1 MQDNFQ
7 HAIMLIEGDCRVANR
22 FDPYGIQNRERKI
35 SHHTIENDEDIVIF
49 ICRAILFSRKIKFIQ
64 TKDERGTYRSIGAIG
79 LMANACKNI
88 QRTEDSQVSSKT
100 SQQIQL
106 SDTLTAGGIDW
117 RISKEIAFQF
127 GSLKNL
133 KEHYESCNATI
144 TKELLLE
151 PMLRNS
157 LDHHLGRVDM
167 WSKAIYSVVIS
178 EDERRAVVKR
188 QFDSMKYLV
197 EESACDQA
205 TILYNLYKGRSS
217 NDALN
222 AAFDSTEEL
231 FSSEKR
237 VVHIECSK
245 EYESCFEKPTEFSFY
260 KLFQAQENKLVLPYV
275 QFRAIF
281 DNLQSDAI
289 RIHVVDGIEIVG
301 DLCRM
306 ITSPSV
312 DFVDVAKR
320 IACKYN
326 GLCKIEQTCTQDDH
340 RVLLVRGLEPALNRF
355 AKMSTYRLE
364 TPILVDMMIASLML
378 DHNIVVLQAFRKNMS
393 ETSMIMRQIAL
404 ACFNYQ
410 LLPKTRHM
418 EAVIIR

>member
-35 SHHTIENDEDIVIF
+35 SHHTIENDEDIFIF

-100 SQQIQL
+100 SQQSQL

-167 WSKAIYSVVIS
+167 WSKAICSVVIS

-222 AAFDSTEEL
+222 AAFDSAEEL

-260 KLFQAQENKLVLPYV
+260 KLFQAQENKLALPYV

-306 ITSPSV
+306 ITSTSV

-378 DHNIVVLQAFRKNMS
+378 DHNIVVLQAFRKNIS

-418 EAVIIR
+418 EAAIIR